1 MLTTLLLAALSPVAV
16 EVAVAIDKPK
26 PAVGERVVAT
36 YTATVPEGTSLTIDT
51 LVSPKPTEGDAAVS
65 GMAFEFEPVAPPAIE
80 KTSTPGT
87 VLWKQQIAFA
97 SFAAGSLP
105 VPGPH
110 INVTSK
116 DGAKTTVRAAATR
129 IEVSSRIPEGQKP
142 EELAI
147 KTDRGVRLPAR
158 SAWFWGGLAAL
169 VLLLAFA
176 VWALFRK
183 KKAPAVEAA
192 PVPKLSPAE
201 ELDESLERLAREADV
216 LGEDSR
222 DFYSYLTHAV
232 KRYLE
237 RRLDM
242 PVLEWTTFETLR
254 RLRDAGWDM
263 PREVGLSELLSGADR
278 VKFGRGRSTR
288 QEARENLDRARKL
301 RDALEAQHLA
311 RVARLPGAVA
321 REAAAPPVIRKEKA
335 L

>member
-1 MLTTLLLAALSPVAV
+1 MLATLLLAALSPVSV
-16 EVAVAIDKPK
+16 DVAVAIDKPK

-36 YTATVPEGTSLTIDT
+36 YTASVPEGTVLSIDA
-51 LVSPKPTEGDAAVS
+51 LVSPKPAEGDAAVS
-65 GMAFEFEPVAPPAIE
+65 GMAFEFEPLAPPAIE

-87 VLWKQQIAFA
+87 VLWKQQVAFA

-110 INVTSK
+110 LTVTAK
-116 DGAKTTVRAAATR
+116 DGATTKLRAASTN
-129 IEVSSRIPEGQKP
+129 IDVSSRIPEGQKP

-169 VLLLAFA
+169 VLLLALA

-183 KKAPAVEAA
+183 KKAPAVEEA
-192 PVPKLSPAE
+192 PAPKLSPAE

-301 RDALEAQHLA
+301 RDVLEAQHLA
-311 RVARLPGAVA
+311 RAA
-321 REAAAPPVIRKEKA
+321 REASAPPVIRKEA
-335 L
+335 TP